1 MATPS
6 ASGFSQ
12 SSSRSEQAERVH
24 TPPGLDDLSILEA
37 VDRDAGDCD
46 PPARWRYTPQLA
58 GMGHLPTPTR
68 NDLVA
73 LGNLVLNGELHVGEG
88 VAIQL
93 DRAFHPSQTLS
104 GMGVIGI
111 VVDDVS
117 RDQLIKPLDLTGA
130 PHLEHRSR
138 HCLVLRHR
146 ASFHAGTRE
155 LLVPGG
161 RASSSQGTP
170 GTTPRQAAGRLSV

>member
-1 MATPS
+1 MAIPN
-6 ASGFSQ
+6 ASGLSQ

-37 VDRDAGDCD
+37 VDRDAGNRD

-73 LGNLVLNGELHVGEG
+73 LRNLILNGELHVGEG

-93 DRAFHPSQTLS
+93 DRAFHPGHTLS

-117 RDQLIKPLDLTGA
+117 SDQLIKPIDLTGA
-130 PHLEHRSR
+130 PDHEHRSR
-138 HCLVLRHR
+138 HCLVVLSHR
-146 ASFHAGTRE
+146 VSFHAGTRE
-155 LLVPGG
+155 SRSATQCRQERLPERSGLDFALELLE
-161 RASSSQGTP
+161 
-170 GTTPRQAAGRLSV
+170 

>member
-1 MATPS
+1 MAIPN

-12 SSSRSEQAERVH
+12 NSSRSEQAERVH

-37 VDRDAGDCD
+37 VDRDAGNRD

-117 RDQLIKPLDLTGA
+117 SDQLIKPARSHRCSRPRTPLA
-130 PHLEHRSR
+130 PLPCCAQTS
-138 HCLVLRHR
+138 C
-146 ASFHAGTRE
+146 
-155 LLVPGG
+155 LVPGRDEG
-161 RASSSQGTP
+161 IART
-170 GTTPRQAAGRLSV
+170 